1 MQSVEMQHEVDAQTE
16 SRFGIESSV
25 FFERFEK
32 GEMGDDIDYMEWAS
46 PFQMYVRALAS
57 R

>member
-16 SRFGIESSV
+16 SCFGMESSV

-46 PFQMYVRALAS
+46 LFQMYVRALAS

>member
-16 SRFGIESSV
+16 SCFGMESSV

-32 GEMGDDIDYMEWAS
+32 GKLGDDIDYMEWAS
-46 PFQMYVRALAS
+46 LFQMYVRALAS